1 MRGQD
6 MDEKKVKID
15 YAEADIWIHT
25 DSHVEKES
33 RAFSCKK
40 EPETVEWIDTFFKRG
55 DIVFDIGANIGA
67 YSLIMSK
74 RVEEP
79 GRVFSF
85 EPGWPNFYNLNRN
98 IVLNNIHNI
107 VPTYI
112 ALSSSKRIDNFNY
125 QDFVTG
131 SSLHTFGRAVNFI
144 GQKFDPE
151 YQQLIISSSIDEFLE
166 DYQLN
171 QINHVK
177 IDVDGIEAE
186 IINGAKKTLK
196 RKELRS
202 VLVEF
207 NDAFEKDIQAID
219 YIKEAGFA
227 IYKKIPN
234 PSSYF
239 SSDSVFNYIFTR

>member
-1 MRGQD
+1 ME
-6 MDEKKVKID
+6 EKKVKID
-15 YAEADIWIHT
+15 YAEADIWIHV

-40 EPETVEWIDTFFKRG
+40 EPDTVEWIDTFFKRG

-74 RVEEP
+74 RVEES

-98 IVLNNIHNI
+98 IVLNNMPNI
-107 VPTYI
+107 VPTCI

-125 QDFVTG
+125 RDFVTG
-131 SSLHTFGRAVNFI
+131 SSLHTFGKAVNFI
-144 GQKFDPE
+144 GQEFEPE
-151 YQQLIISSSIDEFLE
+151 YRQLIISTSIDEFLE
-166 DYQLN
+166 DYQIN
-171 QINHVK
+171 QINHIK

-186 IINGAKKTLK
+186 VISGAKKTLK

-207 NDAFEKDIQAID
+207 NDAFESDIQAIES
-219 YIKEAGFA
+219 IKECGFA
-227 IYKKIPN
+227 IYKKIPV
-234 PSSYF
+234 PSSF
-239 SSDSVFNYIFTR
+239 FPSDKVYNYIFTR